1 MKKLAIITTH
11 PIQYNA
17 PIFRL
22 LNKRHRIQIKV
33 FYTWENSKDGFYDKK
48 FKQQIKWDIPLLE
61 GYEYEFV
68 KNTSSKQGTHHR
80 MGIVNPTLIEDIESW
95 EADAVLIYG
104 WNFHSHF
111 KAMRHF
117 KGKIPVLFRGDST
130 LLDETP
136 GLKTTLRR
144 FILKFVYRYIDFA
157 LYVGTNNKNYFLKHG
172 LKEKQLVSAPH
183 SVENERFF
191 DTNDDFSK
199 KALAWKEELKIQPD
213 ELVFLFAGKFENKKD
228 PLILMKVAELLKDKK
243 LKFIFA
249 GDGIL
254 KEKMTSL
261 TNERQ
266 NVLFLPFQNQQQ
278 MPVLYRLADVFV
290 LPSKGPNET
299 WGLAVN
305 EAMACE
311 KAVLVSDKVGGAID
325 LVENGKNGY
334 VFEAG
339 NLEELVKKLS
349 KFNKH
354 NSELFGKE
362 SKKMISNFNFL
373 NICQVVEDLLDNLNG

>member
-1 MKKLAIITTH
+1 
-11 PIQYNA
+11 
-17 PIFRL
+17 
-22 LNKRHRIQIKV
+22 
-33 FYTWENSKDGFYDKK
+33 
-48 FKQQIKWDIPLLE
+48 
-61 GYEYEFV
+61 
-68 KNTSSKQGTHHR
+68 
-80 MGIVNPTLIEDIESW
+80 
-95 EADAVLIYG
+95 
-104 WNFHSHF
+104 
-111 KAMRHF
+111 
-117 KGKIPVLFRGDST
+117 
-130 LLDETP
+130 
-136 GLKTTLRR
+136 
-144 FILKFVYRYIDFA
+144 
-157 LYVGTNNKNYFLKHG
+157 
-172 LKEKQLVSAPH
+172 
-183 SVENERFF
+183 
-191 DTNDDFSK
+191 
-199 KALAWKEELKIQPD
+199 
-213 ELVFLFAGKFENKKD
+213 
-228 PLILMKVAELLKDKK
+228 
-243 LKFIFA
+243 
-249 GDGIL
+249 
-254 KEKMTSL
+254 
-261 TNERQ
+261 
-266 NVLFLPFQNQQQ
+266 